1 MLYAKR
7 DKLDKK
13 AELGIFVGYST
24 NTKCYRIFNVEMRKV
39 SVNRDV
45 MFDENAMWNWDKKVA
60 KLIKSK
66 QQMGDISSDEVQFEE
81 DSDSNT
87 EVPIKGTRL
96 LADIYDRCNVAI
108 LERYDYIEASKF
120 DEWRVAM
127 EEELKIIEK
136 NKTWSLVNRPDQK
149 SNWC

>member
-1 MLYAKR
+1 MLYSKR

-13 AELGIFVGYST
+13 DELGIFVGYST

-87 EVPIKGTRL
+87 EVPIKGTRP

-108 LERYDYIEASKF
+108 LEPYDYIEASKF
-120 DEWRVAM
+120 DEWRVVM
-127 EEELKIIEK
+127 EEELKMIEK

-149 SNWC
+149 N